1 MTDHALLSASGA
13 DRWMACTPSPRA
25 EESVSE
31 ESSEFAKEGTFAHT
45 LAELKLS
52 LHLGEISKKDY
63 NKRLKELKTNEFYS
77 GELEKYVDVYVNFA
91 IEKINEA
98 KARTKDA
105 LILLEMRLDYS
116 PWVREGF
123 GTGDLVLI
131 SDDVL
136 EIVDLKFG
144 KGIKVEAQDNS
155 QLKLYS
161 LGAINEFGLL
171 YDIKTIKMTICQP
184 RLDHISTDEVA
195 ADDLLDW
202 AENIVKPLAELAY
215 EGKGDFKSG
224 DHCRFCRIRYS
235 CRKRSE
241 DNLKLACLDFRPPPT
256 LTDEEIVEVLET
268 IDDLVK
274 WAKDVEEYAFK
285 EAANKGKQWPGFKLV
300 EGRRTRRYSSEEKV
314 AKVLLDAGYEEEKI
328 FSKSLLSL
336 TKLEKELG
344 KKEFEEILGDLIEIP
359 PGKLKLVPDSD
370 KRVAVKNSAE
380 IDFKEEM

>member
-13 DRWMACTPSPRA
+13 DRWMSCTPSPRA